1 MSVAQTIQSFAG
13 IANENEFYGHH
24 YLAEVFKGDIR
35 VLIESW
41 QAAED
46 AAAEAI
52 ASGSATEESRVELR
66 APNKRLAGVGGK
78 WFASLLSHGRL
89 REDNERI
96 QSHMQLHKPL
106 FEALGYKLK
115 PQIIE
120 LQAGMPLPVWAAFG
134 ETHQAPQLLI
144 APAYQPGHED
154 DDPLDN
160 TLVPA
165 HYDGQ
170 EVPNALKKLPWLE
183 IVSEALFSTD
193 QPPRYVILVGFK
205 DWLLLDRYKW
215 PNNRLLR
222 FDWTEILDRKESYT
236 LQAAAALLHH
246 DSLAPNQGA
255 SLLDGLDE
263 NAHKHAFGVS
273 EDLKYALREAI
284 ELIGNEAVQQLR
296 KIAQDSNK
304 GFYSGKDA
312 VDAGDLSL
320 ECLRLVYRLLFMF
333 YIEARPELGYV
344 PIQKSEVYA
353 KGYSLESLRDLEL
366 TQLNTPASRDGMFFN
381 ATLRRLFSLIG
392 QGCGSA
398 IQQSVL
404 AGSVKEAFSLAP
416 LDSKLF
422 DPTSTPLLNQVK
434 FPNHVWQRVIR
445 LMSLSGGKHKGRV
458 SYQLLSINQLGA
470 VYEALLSYRGF
481 FAPEDLYEVQ
491 PESKKVSKVVND
503 DDDDSAEGEE
513 ESGGSNADIMNSAWF
528 VPASR
533 IDQYKP
539 GERVHDIDEQGHKR
553 LRIYPRDTFIY
564 RLAGRD
570 RQKSASYYTP
580 QVLTR
585 CLVKYALKELL
596 KDKTADDILALTVVE
611 PAMGSAAFLNEAV
624 NQLSEA
630 YLERKQAELKRR
642 IPHEQYTTE
651 LQKTRMFIADRNVY
665 GVDLNPIATEL
676 AEVSLWLNAIYG
688 EPTLPGQ
695 HPKAARVPWFGYQ
708 LFAGNSLIGA
718 RREVYAA
725 SVLRRG
731 SKPAWYDEAP
741 RRLDP
746 QKPDR
751 RADEVYHFLL
761 PDTGMA
767 NYTDKVAKQLYSA
780 DFVKLKLWRT
790 SLTKPLESHEIQRL
804 LQLSDA
810 IDQLWAEHA
819 KQVAQDRIR
828 TEDSLTL
835 WPDLAA
841 VESVTTRAQKEA
853 IRTKGLLNE
862 DGDYATPY
870 RRLKLVM
877 DYWCAL
883 WFWPITDSANLP
895 SREQWWLEIGAIL
908 EGNIV
913 DLAPQAQMDFTTAPV
928 APQPFPEVIEDMFG
942 AAQPTLQNNQDQPNL
957 HDKFGQLRISRLR
970 QHFPRVAAIEAIAS
984 KRRFMHWELTFA
996 DTFSQRG
1003 GFDLVLGNPPWLK
1016 VEWNEAGILGEANPL
1031 VALRKLNATD
1041 LAQQRNDAFSR
1052 FPHLK
1057 AEWTTELE
1065 EAGATQSYLN
1075 AQQNYPLLKGM
1086 KANLY
1091 KCFMPLG
1098 WMLSGKKGVVGYLH
1112 PEGPYDDPTGGLL
1125 REEMYLRL
1133 RKHFQFTNVKLLF
1146 PEIVIWIKYSIN
1158 LYGPLR
1164 STVSFDTI
1172 ANIFDPATV
1181 DRCYSHDG
1189 SGIVGGIKDE
1199 NSQWDTSGHLDRI
1212 VPVNDSTLATFAR
1225 LYDEPGTPSRRARLP
1240 GLHAGTLNGVLSKLA
1255 NFPHRFSELVDSR
1268 FLTQHWNEKLAQ
1280 DSGTISR
1287 RSNTDVSF
1295 PSETCDLVLS
1305 GPHFFVAN
1313 PCYKTPRVLCNT
1325 PLAYS
1330 LLDLE
1335 NLPEDYLSR
1344 SNYIPMLNKLEY
1356 MHRTPQVS
1364 WLEGG
1369 ERKYVTD
1376 YFRLALRAMI
1386 QPAGERTLIGALI
1399 PPGVAHI
1406 NGVQSSVFRDLTDLV
1421 VAGCVS
1427 SALISDWYI
1436 KSMGRSNLHGTWLQ
1450 LPRID
1455 LSLEL
1460 CSRYLALNCLTS
1472 HYAPLWLRVFST
1484 SEELA
1489 LSAWRQK
1496 TKYADFSSLRWSQ
1509 SNNALLHQDFFTRLK
1524 PEWEFNFGLRTDYAR
1539 RMALLEIDVL
1549 VAQSLALTLEELLLI
1564 YRVQFPVMQQNE
1576 RDTWY
1581 DMEGRIIFTC
1591 NIGLSGTGLPRNGSR
1606 TNTDVSYI
1614 TPDGRGKTGQFGW
1627 DDIRQMQEAGTL
1639 PAGSTVTTTV
1649 QDDTQPGGPQA
1660 RIRTYIAPFA
1670 LASREADYR
1679 IAWEF
1684 FENKSSGVNR

>member
-144 APAYQPGHED
+144 VPAYQPGHED

-222 FDWTEILDRKESYT
+222 FDWTEILDRKETYT

-422 DPTSTPLLNQVK
+422 DPAATPLLNQVK
-434 FPNHVWQRVIR
+434 FPNHVWQHVIR
-445 LMSLSGGKHKGRV
+445 LMSLSRGKHKGRV

-491 PESKKVSKVVND
+491 PESKKASKVANE

-513 ESGGSNADIMNSAWF
+513 ESVGTNSDIMNSAWF
-528 VPASR
+528 VPASS
-533 IDQYKP
+533 IDQYKAS
-539 GERVHDIDEQGHKR
+539 ERVHDTDEQGHNR

-596 KDKTADDILALTVVE
+596 KDKSADDILALTVVE

-624 NQLSEA
+624 NQLAEA

-718 RREVYAA
+718 RREVYAS
-725 SVLRRG
+725 SVLKRG
-731 SKPAWYDEAP
+731 SNPAWYDEAP

-751 RADEVYHFLL
+751 RSDEVYHFLL
-761 PDTGMA
+761 PDKGMA

-780 DFVKLKLWRT
+780 EFVKLKEWRT
-790 SLTKPLESHEIQRL
+790 ALTKPLESHEIQRL
-804 LQLSDA
+804 VQLSDA

-835 WPDLAA
+835 WPDIAA
-841 VESVTTRAQKEA
+841 TESATTRAQKEA

-862 DGDYATPY
+862 DGDLATPY

-883 WFWPITDSANLP
+883 WFWPITNSENLP
-895 SREQWWLEIGAIL
+895 SREQWWMEIGAII

-913 DLAPQAQMDFTTAPV
+913 DLAPQSQMDFTSVPGV
-928 APQPFPEVIEDMFG
+928 LQLVPEVMKDMFPEE
-942 AAQPTLQNNQDQPNL
+942 QPSLKTNQDQPNL
-957 HDKFGQLRISRLR
+957 HDKFGQLRISKLR
-970 QHFPRVAAIEAIAS
+970 QHFPRVASIEAIAT
-984 KRRFMHWELTFA
+984 KRRFIHWELTFA
-996 DTFSQRG
+996 DIFTQCG

-1031 VALRKLNATD
+1031 VAIRKLNATE
-1041 LAQQRNDAFSR
+1041 LARQRSEAFAKYPS
-1052 FPHLK
+1052 LQ
-1057 AEWTTELE
+1057 ADWTMEME
-1065 EAGATQSYLN
+1065 EAGATQNYLN
-1075 AQQNYPLLKGM
+1075 AEQNYPLLKGM

-1091 KCFMPLG
+1091 KCFMPVG
-1098 WMLSGKKGVVGYLH
+1098 WMLAGQKGVVGYLH
-1112 PEGPYDDPTGGLL
+1112 PESPFDDPEGGAL
-1125 REEMYLRL
+1125 RQIIFTRL
-1133 RKHFQFTNVKLLF
+1133 RAHFQFQNELKL
-1146 PEIVIWIKYSIN
+1146 
-1158 LYGPLR
+1158 
-1164 STVSFDTI
+1164 FDI
-1172 ANIFDPATV
+1172 ANRNRFGINIFGSVRPTPAFDLIANLFAPTTI
-1181 DRCYSHDG
+1181 DASYLHDG
-1189 SGIVGGIKDE
+1189 VGMAGGIKNDNNE
-1199 NSQWDTSGHLDRI
+1199 WNTIGHADRI
-1212 VPVNDSTLATFAR
+1212 IHVGDEQLAVFAR
-1225 LYDEPGTPSRRARLP
+1225 LYDETGTPARRARLP
-1240 GLHAGTLNGVLSKLA
+1240 ALHAGRLNSALRKLA
-1255 NFPHRFSELVDSR
+1255 DYPKRLAELSGDFFQTPS
-1268 FLTQHWNEKLAQ
+1268 TCWNEKTAQ
-1280 DSGTISR
+1280 DDGTIVR
-1287 RSNTDVSF
+1287 NDDRSAPFASTEESWI
-1295 PSETCDLVLS
+1295 LS
-1305 GPHFFVAN
+1305 GPHFTLCN
-1313 PCYKTPRVLCNT
+1313 PMYQTPRAICAT
-1325 PLAYS
+1325 QRSYDS
-1330 LLDLE
+1330 LDLITLAD
-1335 NLPEDYLSR
+1335 NYLPR
-1344 SNYIPMLNKLEY
+1344 SNYRPMEDREEY
-1356 MHRTPQVS
+1356 TRRTAHVQWVENDATQS
-1364 WLEGG
+1364 K
-1369 ERKYVTD
+1369 RVTE
-1376 YFRLALRAMI
+1376 YFRLAFRNMI
-1386 QPAGERTLIGALI
+1386 VSSNERTMIGCII
-1399 PPGVAHI
+1399 PPGASHPHSVISNVFKKPKQLIAA
-1406 NGVQSSVFRDLTDLV
+1406 SSICFSIIGDFFVKTT
-1421 VAGCVS
+1421 
-1427 SALISDWYI
+1427 
-1436 KSMGRSNLHGTWLQ
+1436 GRSGLFGTWTQ
-1450 LPRID
+1450 LPD
-1455 LSLEL
+1455 LDFRPSMA
-1460 CSRYLALNCLTS
+1460 SRLLALNCITIL
-1472 HYAPLWLRVFST
+1472 YAPLW
-1484 SEELA
+1484 EELFEPSFA
-1489 LSAWRQK
+1489 NQQWTQPDNPRLPQ
-1496 TKYADFSSLRWSQ
+1496 YFFSKLTRRWLRECS
-1509 SNNALLHQDFFTRLK
+1509 
-1524 PEWEFNFGLRTDYAR
+1524 LRTDYER
-1539 RMALLEIDVL
+1539 RMALVELDVL
-1549 VAQSLALTLEELLLI
+1549 VAQALGLSLDELLII
-1564 YRVQFPVMQQNE
+1564 YRVQFPVMRQYE

-1581 DMEGRIIFTC
+1581 DMAGRIAFT
-1591 NIGLSGTGLPRNGSR
+1591 NSKGLAGVGLVRRGSL
-1606 TNTDVSYI
+1606 TTADVTYS
-1614 TPDGRGKTGQFGW
+1614 TPDGISKTGKFGW

-1639 PAGSTVTTTV
+1639 PDGSTVTTTV
-1649 QDDTQPGGPQA
+1649 IDDTQPGGPKTRA
-1660 RIRTYIAPFA
+1660 VTYTAPFS

-1679 IAWEF
+1679 IAWAF
-1684 FENKSSGVNR
+1684 FENQTSGENQ